1 MYNTHTGETSN
12 AQRNTYAS
20 LSKAEVSSKTKEF
33 STGIKKKVIILTHY
47 PSQRSYTFYTEHL
60 HSLKLLH
67 AARNACCTYPDG
79 KKEEEQHWLPNERTG
94 KVFSVKA
101 TTRPRYLSGES
112 SSSVRRGESWLEKS
126 ILTGDPRCTMEE
138 EFASGG
144 EIRGGERAASPSLRP
159 LGCLNEIQRAALSP
173 SPVYC
178 ERLLIAPF
186 VPLIYDESRVAL
198 VIRLAARCLVLNGRA
213 RSLQPSN
220 NELVS

>member
-1 MYNTHTGETSN
+1 MLH
-12 AQRNTYAS
+12 
-20 LSKAEVSSKTKEF
+20 VSGWEKRGGTA
-33 STGIKKKVIILTHY
+33 LA
-47 PSQRSYTFYTEHL
+47 SQR
-60 HSLKLLH
+60 KNG
-67 AARNACCTYPDG
+67 R
-79 KKEEEQHWLPNERTG
+79 

-138 EFASGG
+138 EFATGG

-220 NELVS
+220 NELCHNLRSALLPSRELRWTVQRYPPLPEVGPA